1 METLRTAIEF
11 VSNGTVS
18 HGAAQTG
25 DTFLF
30 VSIITMLLCMVGLV
44 FTLIQKQRIYSC
56 NYVNYHSGQTR
67 IINKGWSIATI
78 IFIVLLTLSLISTIG
93 VITANK
99 AFADNSTNQK
109 YTINVSDDSNTVY
122 FVKSF
127 EDPGLLVDEGSE
139 VEFGVHD
146 GMGYLYLTS
155 PGSTDKQLIASAYP
169 NRGYKFIEWEVNKH
183 SKSNEPYIVKSDVTF
198 NAITE
203 NVDPNKEGGTIQG
216 RVLDE
221 LMGDPVSDVTVY
233 FVPLHSKAQY
243 EVLSDVNGFY
253 RLSGIPLNTPGA
265 VNFYKHDYVVDYTDT
280 ITLFQK
286 DKEAFKDLGS
296 ISLSKGVVINIHSN
310 IPEKSF
316 HVWKY
321 YIQNTVSPDP
331 KQPPEPHLAEEFYAN
346 SFDDERLQIDAL
358 IRIMP
363 DYECDQKGYKHNT
376 LCYTYVSN
384 SMGGKK
390 YIGYAEPSDGEIVDY
405 WQYSTNKLKNV
416 AIPVTE
422 KDEEAIK
429 LAEEDSPYDIKLNY
443 KFPDISPSA
452 DKDIDRST
460 RAAQTGDSVST
471 LIVLLFVVIGVS
483 AGLVY
488 ASRRKSKL

>member
-1 METLRTAIEF
+1 MFNSRIKKR
-11 VSNGTVS
+11 
-18 HGAAQTG
+18 
-25 DTFLF
+25 FLLF
-30 VSIITMLLCMVGLV
+30 GSLIIITACMFMLI
-44 FTLIQKQRIYSC
+44 FTKIAIAANNEK
-56 NYVNYHSGQTR
+56 NYTS
-67 IINKGWSIATI
+67 
-78 IFIVLLTLSLISTIG
+78 
-93 VITANK
+93 
-99 AFADNSTNQK
+99 NQK

-127 EDPGLLVDEGSE
+127 EDPGLSVDEGSE
-139 VEFGVHD
+139 VEFSVHD
-146 GMGYLYLTS
+146 GMGYLYLSS
-155 PGSTDKQLIASAYP
+155 PGSTDKQLIVSAYP
-169 NRGYKFIEWEVNKH
+169 NRGYKFIEWEVENL
-183 SKSNEPYIVKSDVTF
+183 SNSNWPYIVQSDVTF
-198 NAITE
+198 NAKTE
-203 NVDPNKEGGTIQG
+203 NVDPNEEGGTIQG

-253 RLSGIPLNTPGA
+253 RLTGIPLNTPGA
-265 VNFYKHDYVVDYTDT
+265 VNFYKYDYVVDYTDT

-310 IPEKSF
+310 IPENSF

-331 KQPPEPHLAEEFYAN
+331 IQPPEPHLAEEFYAN

-390 YIGYAEPSDGEIVDY
+390 YTGYAEPSDGEIVDY

-443 KFPDISPSA
+443 RFPDTPPSA
-452 DKDIDRST
+452 DKDIDIST
-460 RAAQTGDSVST
+460 RPAQTGDSVLI
-471 LIVLLFVVIGVS
+471 LIVLLFVTIGAS
-483 AGLVY
+483 AGMVFV
-488 ASRRKSKL
+488 SHRKSKL

>member
-18 HGAAQTG
+18 HGTAQTG

-56 NYVNYHSGQTR
+56 NYANYHSGQTR

-93 VITANK
+93 VITANQ
-99 AFADNSTNQK
+99 AFADNSSNQK

-127 EDPGLLVDEGSE
+127 EDTGLSVDEGSK
-139 VEFGVHD
+139 VEFSVHD
-146 GMGYLYLTS
+146 GMGYLYLSS
-155 PGSTDKQLIASAYP
+155 PGSTDKQLIVSAYP
-169 NRGYKFIEWEVNKH
+169 NRGYKFIKWEVENL
-183 SKSNEPYIVKSDVTF
+183 SNSNWPYIVQSDVTF
-198 NAITE
+198 NAKTE

-221 LMGDPVSDVTVY
+221 LMGEPVSGVTVY
-233 FVPLHSKAQY
+233 FVQLHSKAQY

-253 RLSGIPLNTPGA
+253 RLTGIPLNTPGA
-265 VNFYKHDYVVDYTDT
+265 VNFYKYDYVVDYTDT
-280 ITLFQK
+280 ITLIQK
-286 DKEAFKDLGS
+286 DNEAFKDLGS

-310 IPEKSF
+310 IPENSF

-321 YIQNTVSPDP
+321 YIQNTVFPDP
-331 KQPPEPHLAEEFYAN
+331 KHPPEPHLAEEFYAN

-363 DYECDQKGYKHNT
+363 DNECDQKGYKHNT

-384 SMGGKK
+384 SLGGKK
-390 YIGYAEPSDGEIVDY
+390 YTGYAEPSDGEIVDY

-443 KFPDISPSA
+443 N
-452 DKDIDRST
+452 IDRST
-460 RAAQTGDSVST
+460 RAAQTGDSV
-471 LIVLLFVVIGVS
+471 LILVVLLFVTIGASTGMVF
-483 AGLVY
+483 V
-488 ASRRKSKL
+488 SRRKSKL